1 MSLLK
6 ILRTKILVTI
16 TCIVVGLQ
24 IFNISFDPVDN
35 HAGMEDL
42 SINEI
47 ESCLELVLEIAL
59 NQENAIEETDESDE
73 APNKPGTSLLLFSFF
88 KPVVLI
94 ENQIANTR
102 KQYGTFK
109 NTQTKSLTLSI
120 TPPPPKKFV

>member
-94 ENQIANTR
+94 ENQIANAR

-120 TPPPPKKFV
+120 IPPPPKKFV